1 MKLTLKHFSI
11 LLFAV
16 GILLA
21 GCSKDSTE
29 PENEKGNELS
39 KDVSFRKF
47 SFQSAS
53 NSGLKSNCTGY
64 DDANIIYITV
74 PEDVALNNLV
84 PTFSV
89 NGASVVTV
97 GGKTVESGVTAVDF
111 SNTVTF
117 KVTSEA
123 GTTASY
129 QVLARNGKN
138 NIDNMVYS
146 FMIKHDIPGI
156 SVAVSKDEEIVYVG
170 SYGFADVEKG
180 VRVKENTLFRLA
192 SMSKQHT
199 AIAIMTLMERGLLD
213 IDDTVFGKG
222 GIMEEEF
229 GDNMSRAWKNI
240 TLRDLLSHSSGIAQD
255 CIFPSV
261 SGYSGMTVEQRIARL
276 LETQATPGYEIG
288 RFSYNNSNFGILGRV
303 VETVSG
309 MDFMEFLKKEVYGPI
324 GIEDIYAGKNEMYD
338 ARDNECVYYG
348 QDGKNPYG
356 NDVEAGVAAGGV
368 IASTPA
374 LMKLMAHLDSGTKVP
389 DIFKEETLKLMY
401 TAKEGMKTS
410 SGALWDRYGLGWRVN
425 YPDIKSWRAYHGGTL
440 AGVCTIWALSES
452 NVNGVILCNSR
463 SYNNGIDDEM
473 WFMLEDIQK
482 LF

>member
-11 LLFAV
+11 LLLAA
-16 GILLA
+16 GLLLA

-29 PENEKGNELS
+29 PESEVESEVS
-39 KDVSFRKF
+39 KDSSLKRF
-47 SFQSAS
+47 SFQAAS
-53 NSGLKSNCTGY
+53 NTTLNVTCTSYGSG
-64 DDANIIYITV
+64 NIIYITV
-74 PEDVALNNLV
+74 PEEVSLSSLV
-84 PTFSV
+84 PTFTVHDSSTV
-89 NGASVVTV
+89 TIDGKKVV
-97 GGKTVESGVTAVDF
+97 SGVTAVDF
-111 SNTVTF
+111 SKTVTF

-123 GTTASY
+123 GTASSY
-129 QVLARNGKN
+129 KVLARNGRS
-138 NIDNMVYS
+138 NIDNMIYP

-156 SVAVSKDEEIVYVG
+156 SVAVSKDEETVYVG
-170 SYGFADVEKG
+170 SYGFSNEEKEI
-180 VRVKENTLFRLA
+180 RVNENTLFRLA

-261 SGYSGMTVEQRIARL
+261 SGYGGMTVEQRIARL
-276 LETQATPGYEIG
+276 LQTQENPGYDIG

-309 MDFMEFLKKEVYGPI
+309 MDFMEFLKKEVYSPI
-324 GIEDIYAGKNEMYD
+324 GIEDIYGGSNDRNKTRE
-338 ARDNECVYYG
+338 NECIYYAQG
-348 QDGKNPYG
+348 GKDAYG

-374 LMKLMAHLDSGTKVP
+374 LMKLMAHLDYGTKVP
-389 DIFKEETLKLMY
+389 DIFKKETLDLMY

-410 SGALWDRYGLGWRVN
+410 SGAAWNRYGLGWRVN
-425 YPDIKSWRAYHGGTL
+425 YPEITSWEAYHGGTL
-440 AGVCTIWALSES
+440 AGVCTIWARSKK

-463 SYNNGIDDEM
+463 SYDKGIDDEM
-473 WFMLEDIQK
+473 WFILEDIQK